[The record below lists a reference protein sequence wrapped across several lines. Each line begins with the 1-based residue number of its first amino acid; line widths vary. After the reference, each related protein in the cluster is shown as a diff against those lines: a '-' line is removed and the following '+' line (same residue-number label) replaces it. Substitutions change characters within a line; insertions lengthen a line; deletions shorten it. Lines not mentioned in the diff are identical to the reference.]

1 MMKAML
7 KRSIDLADRIF
18 RSIFTVL
25 FPEGWIVFI
34 LSIVLV
40 LCMAMLT
47 CAYVQGGEDR
57 APAAKHHNDCNKIEM
72 VEGFHEE
79 AVNQNA
85 SDHVVGWKKP
95 LIWLEAM
102 ISLLAVG
109 VVVSM
114 IAHKMKRK
122 RRVKMVLAIILTL
135 KITIVLICAIKIV
148 MSR

>member
-1 MMKAML
+1 ML
-7 KRSIDLADRIF
+7 KRSIGLADRIS

-40 LCMAMLT
+40 LLMAMLT
-47 CAYVQGGEDR
+47 CAYVQGGEDL
-57 APAAKHHNDCNKIEM
+57 APAAKHHNDCNKIGM
-72 VEGFHEE
+72 VDGFHEE
-79 AVNQNA
+79 AANENA
-85 SDHVVGWKKP
+85 GDQVVGWKKP
-95 LIWLEAM
+95 LIWLEAV

-109 VVVSM
+109 VVACI
-114 IAHKMKRK
+114 IAHKMRRK